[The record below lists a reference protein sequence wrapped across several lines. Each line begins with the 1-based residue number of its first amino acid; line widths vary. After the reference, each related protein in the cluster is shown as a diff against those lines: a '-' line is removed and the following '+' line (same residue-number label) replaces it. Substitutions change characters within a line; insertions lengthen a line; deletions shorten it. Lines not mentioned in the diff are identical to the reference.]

1 MVLTS
6 QIREFPFAFT
16 LPDDGPASYDGQ
28 VLNIAWEVGARLDVN
43 WAIRL
48 GESLSLLI
56 TVLAHSADGEIEFR
70 EEYRQLNKQPDD
82 TYAIGAAI
90 KRDDVFEKWR
100 ESFPFRVGHDHPNEV
115 SAYLS
120 GMLLDLDCL
129 KIENSKLTES
139 QKNRID
145 QTRRAF
151 RRVMRV
157 DGE

>member
-1 MVLTS
+1 MNSVHIMLNFFCFFLCLFLLFLFFLLQFS
-6 QIREFPFAFT
+6 
-16 LPDDGPASYDGQ
+16 PAGHRD
-28 VLNIAWEVGARLDVN
+28 AARD
-43 WAIRL
+43 
-48 GESLSLLI
+48 E
-56 TVLAHSADGEIEFR
+56 
-70 EEYRQLNKQPDD
+70 KQPDD

-90 KRDDVFEKWR
+90 KKDDVFEKWR

-120 GMLLDLDCL
+120 GILLDSDWL
-129 KIENSKLTES
+129 KIENTEFTES

-151 RRVMRV
+151 RRALRV